1 VTPPTIALEHHIERL
16 FGMRKP
22 SSVRTKSR
30 RVLMVTENIA
40 LGRDHRAKKQVLALL
55 AAGWKVSF
63 VCRSDPEN
71 EPFRSM
77 EGLHLY
83 EYRPPAESPRR
94 LSYVYE
100 YAYSLL
106 AAARLTAVAYFKG
119 GFDVVQ
125 AGDPPDTHFLLALPF
140 KLLGRSFVVDQRD
153 LSPELYAERY
163 GQDTGLLMVILR
175 ALERASWRTADHV
188 LCISQGHRR
197 IIAERGD
204 VPATSITIVGNGPR
218 LAKTRPRPAQ
228 PELKNDRT
236 FLVCWVGVMGAQDRV
251 ELALRAVHRLVYEL
265 GRTDCHFT
273 FIGDGEVLPEMR
285 RLAGQL
291 DIDDWV
297 TFTGWLEQDACF
309 AQLSTAD
316 LGLEPTTQDIATV
329 KCLEYMAFGVPIVAF
344 DLEEHRTQADGAAVY
359 VSPGDVPA
367 FALAIS
373 QLLDDPARRAEMG
386 SLGRRRIEETH
397 SWERQEEAFLGVYER
412 LLTPARRET

>member
-1 VTPPTIALEHHIERL
+1 MWAHSRQ
-16 FGMRKP
+16 P
-22 SSVRTKSR
+22 SSVRARSR

-63 VCRSDPEN
+63 VCRRDADN

-77 EGLHLY
+77 EGLDLY
-83 EYRPPAESPRR
+83 EYRPPTESPRR

-106 AAARLTAVAYFKG
+106 AAARLTVVAYFKG
-119 GFDVVQ
+119 GFDIVQ

-153 LSPELYAERY
+153 LSPELYTERY

-197 IIAERGD
+197 IISERGD

-228 PELKNDRT
+228 PELKNDRA
-236 FLVCWVGVMGAQDRV
+236 FLVCWVGVMGAQAS
-251 ELALRAVHRLVYEL
+251 L
-265 GRTDCHFT
+265 TSP
-273 FIGDGEVLPEMR
+273 IG
-285 RLAGQL
+285 
-291 DIDDWV
+291 
-297 TFTGWLEQDACF
+297 
-309 AQLSTAD
+309 
-316 LGLEPTTQDIATV
+316 
-329 KCLEYMAFGVPIVAF
+329 
-344 DLEEHRTQADGAAVY
+344 
-359 VSPGDVPA
+359 
-367 FALAIS
+367 
-373 QLLDDPARRAEMG
+373 
-386 SLGRRRIEETH
+386 
-397 SWERQEEAFLGVYER
+397 
-412 LLTPARRET
+412 

>member
-1 VTPPTIALEHHIERL
+1 
-16 FGMRKP
+16 
-22 SSVRTKSR
+22 
-30 RVLMVTENIA
+30 
-40 LGRDHRAKKQVLALL
+40 
-55 AAGWKVSF
+55 
-63 VCRSDPEN
+63 
-71 EPFRSM
+71 
-77 EGLHLY
+77 
-83 EYRPPAESPRR
+83 
-94 LSYVYE
+94 
-100 YAYSLL
+100 
-106 AAARLTAVAYFKG
+106 
-119 GFDVVQ
+119 
-125 AGDPPDTHFLLALPF
+125 LALPF

-163 GQDTGLLMVILR
+163 GQDAGLLMVILR

>member
-1 VTPPTIALEHHIERL
+1 
-16 FGMRKP
+16 MRQARQP
-22 SSVRTKSR
+22 SSVRAKSR
-30 RVLMVTENIA
+30 RVLIVTENIA
-40 LGRDHRAKKQVLALL
+40 LGRDHRAKKQVRALL

-63 VCRSDPEN
+63 VCRRDPDN
-71 EPFRSM
+71 EPFRTM
-77 EGLHLY
+77 EGLDLY
-83 EYRPPAESPRR
+83 EYRPPTESPRR

-100 YAYSLL
+100 YGYSLL
-106 AAARLTAVAYFKG
+106 AAARLTVMAHFKG
-119 GFDVVQ
+119 RFDVIQV
-125 AGDPPDTHFLLALPF
+125 GDPPDTHFLLALPF

-153 LSPELYAERY
+153 LSPELYTERY
-163 GQDTGLLMVILR
+163 GQSTGLLMVILR
-175 ALERASWRTADHV
+175 ALERASWHTADHV

-204 VPATSITIVGNGPR
+204 VPATSITIVGNGPL
-218 LAKTRPRPAQ
+218 LAKTGPRPAQ

-251 ELALRAVHRLVYEL
+251 DLALRAIHHLVYQL

-285 RLAGQL
+285 RLAGEL
-291 DIDDWV
+291 GITEWV

-344 DLEEHRTQADGAAVY
+344 DLEEHRVQADGAAMY
-359 VSPGDVPA
+359 VPPSDGPA
-367 FALAIS
+367 FARAIS

-386 SLGRRRIEETH
+386 RLGRRRIEEIH
-397 SWERQEEAFLGVYER
+397 AWERQEEAFLGVYEH
-412 LLTPARRET
+412 LLTPARRGS